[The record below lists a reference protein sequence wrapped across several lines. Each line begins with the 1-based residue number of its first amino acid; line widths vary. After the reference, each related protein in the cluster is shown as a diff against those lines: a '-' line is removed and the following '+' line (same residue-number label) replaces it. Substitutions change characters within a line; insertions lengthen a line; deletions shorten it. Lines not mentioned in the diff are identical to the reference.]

1 MGSITRGT
9 KPKKQPHQG
18 RSKAVRVLAIL
29 LALLLLVPLVMQ
41 IVQVASYA
49 VTQQEMDSLASQ
61 QAQLEEQ
68 KGKLQTRLHQA
79 GQGQPEGAE
88 GSQGRGGKVL

>member
-49 VTQQEMDSLASQ
+49 VTQQEIDSLASQ

-68 KGKLQTRLHQA
+68 KGKLQTQLDKL
-79 GQGQPEGAE
+79 
-88 GSQGRGGKVL
+88 GKQENSKEYLGIKM

>member
-29 LALLLLVPLVMQ
+29 LALLLLVPLGGMLFLNGS
-41 IVQVASYA
+41 ITAS
-49 VTQQEMDSLASQ
+49 V
-61 QAQLEEQ
+61 
-68 KGKLQTRLHQA
+68 RRHPA
-79 GQGQPEGAE
+79 GD
-88 GSQGRGGKVL
+88 

>member
-29 LALLLLVPLVMQ
+29 LALLLLVPLVMHST
-41 IVQVASYA
+41 VA
-49 VTQQEMDSLASQ
+49 LAFTS
-61 QAQLEEQ
+61 
-68 KGKLQTRLHQA
+68 A
-79 GQGQPEGAE
+79 GLMLVGLAAWYGVRRSVEA
-88 GSQGRGGKVL
+88 

>member
-41 IVQVASYA
+41 IV
-49 VTQQEMDSLASQ
+49 
-61 QAQLEEQ
+61 
-68 KGKLQTRLHQA
+68 
-79 GQGQPEGAE
+79 
-88 GSQGRGGKVL
+88 